1 MCLCPVNGQRHKR
14 KEIKMAIITIKTSA
28 VQKEADQM
36 EFTFEILTGELS
48 GIQFMADIFA
58 HPDDMEDYLRVFNG
72 E

>member
-1 MCLCPVNGQRHKR
+1 
-14 KEIKMAIITIKTSA
+14 MAIITIKTSA